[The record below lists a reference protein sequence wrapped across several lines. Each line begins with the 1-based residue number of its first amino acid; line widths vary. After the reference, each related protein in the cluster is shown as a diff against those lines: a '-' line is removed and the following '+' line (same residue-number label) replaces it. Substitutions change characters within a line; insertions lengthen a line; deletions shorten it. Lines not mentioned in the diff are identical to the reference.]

1 MTYADITSFILSLT
15 FTDVLTLIVMPC
27 IGLAT
32 LMTLVRLV
40 RGPTLVDRVIALDLL
55 NTFGIGVLA
64 VQSMITGRAVYLDIG
79 LVLGLVAFLATI
91 AFAYYIQRGL

>member
-1 MTYADITSFILSLT
+1 MTQLQAMLSDFPAALT
-15 FTDVLTLIVMPC
+15 MVVMPC
-27 IGLAT
+27 IGVAMLLT
-32 LMTLVRLV
+32 LYRLV

-64 VQSMITGRAVYLDIG
+64 VQSMITGQAVYLDVA

-91 AFAYYIQRGL
+91 AFSYYIQRGL